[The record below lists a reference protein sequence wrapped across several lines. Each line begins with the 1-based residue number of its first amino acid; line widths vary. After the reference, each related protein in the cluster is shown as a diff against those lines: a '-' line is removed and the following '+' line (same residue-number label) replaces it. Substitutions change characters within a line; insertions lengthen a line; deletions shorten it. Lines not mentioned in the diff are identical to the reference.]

1 MTEID
6 MRPRTSA
13 FALRRPKGE
22 ASPGAAARRR
32 FRRNALAVGGLVVIG
47 LVVVAVVAAPWLTPY
62 TPEQIDLGAVR
73 QPPSPAHLLGT
84 DSIGRDV
91 LTRLL
96 HGGRVSLAVG
106 LSAAVIAVTV
116 GTIVGVVAG
125 WAGGWVDALITRV
138 IDGFL
143 VLPAVLVAI
152 VLAGVLGPNIAMLIG
167 VIAGLSWP
175 SSARIARSVVIG
187 LRGEEFMQAAHVLGS
202 RTLFIMRR
210 HLVPFVLPHVTVA
223 ATLLVSEA
231 ILLEAALSFL
241 GVGVQPPTPSWGN
254 MLTEAQSITVL
265 SSMPWLWIPTG
276 LTIALT
282 VLAAM
287 VVGDGLRD
295 ALDPRKAR

>member
-1 MTEID
+1 M
-6 MRPRTSA
+6 
-13 FALRRPKGE
+13 
-22 ASPGAAARRR
+22 
-32 FRRNALAVGGLVVIG
+32 AVAGLLMLLLIA
-47 LVVVAVVAAPWLTPY
+47 VAVIAAPLLTPY
-62 TPEQIDLGAVR
+62 APEEIDLTAVR
-73 QPPSPAHLLGT
+73 QAPGPEHLLGT
-84 DSIGRDV
+84 DSVGRDV

-96 HGGRVSLAVG
+96 YGGRVSLVVG
-106 LSAAVIAVTV
+106 LSAAVIAVTA
-116 GTIVGVVAG
+116 GTIIGVVAG
-125 WAGGWVDALITRV
+125 WFGGWVDNLITRV

-143 VLPAVLVAI
+143 VMPAVLVAI
-152 VLAGVLGPNIAMLIG
+152 VLAGVLGPNITMLIG

-175 SSARIARSVVIG
+175 SSARIARSIVIG
-187 LRGEEFMQAAHVLGS
+187 LRREEFMQAAEVVGS
-202 RTLFIMRR
+202 RNLFILRR

-276 LTIALT
+276 LAIAVT

-287 VVGDGLRD
+287 VIGDGVRD

>member
-1 MTEID
+1 MTIAD
-6 MRPRTSA
+6 SPRRVERI
-13 FALRRPKGE
+13 LRRRPQDT
-22 ASPGAAARRR
+22 SPGALARRR
-32 FRRNALAVGGLVVIG
+32 FRKNVLAVAGLLMLLLIA
-47 LVVVAVVAAPWLTPY
+47 VAVIAAPLLTPY
-62 TPEQIDLGAVR
+62 APEEIDLTAVR
-73 QPPSPAHLLGT
+73 QAPGPEHLLGT
-84 DSIGRDV
+84 DSVGRDV

-96 HGGRVSLAVG
+96 YGGRVSLVVG
-106 LSAAVIAVTV
+106 LSAAVIAVTA
-116 GTIVGVVAG
+116 GTIIGVVAG
-125 WAGGWVDALITRV
+125 WFGGWVDNLITRV

-143 VLPAVLVAI
+143 VMPAVLVAI
-152 VLAGVLGPNIAMLIG
+152 VLAGVLGPNITMLIG

-175 SSARIARSVVIG
+175 SSARIARSIVIG
-187 LRGEEFMQAAHVLGS
+187 LRREEFMQAAEVVGS
-202 RTLFIMRR
+202 RNLFILRR

-265 SSMPWLWIPTG
+265 SSTPWLWIPTG
-276 LTIALT
+276 LAIAVT

-287 VVGDGLRD
+287 VIGDGVRD